1 MPHIL
6 LKDCFLASPCQSEGF
21 DFKNVFKLQTKY
33 KTEHKAE
40 YKILVKKEKVEFLL
54 SLKQKDKAWLLKS
67 DKTTRISPIEIIKN
81 SINAYAKLA
90 NSKILFSNTQNL
102 GKAKASNAYHK
113 DINFFLNDF
122 KNLTKNKKTFLEIG
136 FGSGRHLLYL
146 AKKNP
151 KDIFIGLE
159 IHKPS
164 LEQVLRQIHLQDLKN
179 IYLLDYDARIF
190 LEFLNSN
197 SLEKIFVH
205 FPVPWDKKPHRRV
218 FSKEFINQSL
228 RVLSLNSSLELR
240 TDSRK
245 YFDFCLGLT
254 TNLNKA
260 TIQIDI
266 NKELE
271 ISSKYEDRWK
281 KQEKNIYDIKLY
293 SQKISKELELF
304 DEFSFECEY
313 NFAKIINQEYKSAFV
328 YAKYFVHFEKIYIFS
343 KTSGLI
349 LLSFGDFSKPLSKY
363 LIFENNKCRYFQGKP
378 LASLANIEA
387 HKKIKELLSA

>member
-6 LKDCFLASPCQSEGF
+6 LEDCFLASPCESEGYN
-21 DFKNVFKLQTKY
+21 FKTIFKY
-33 KTEHKAE
+33 KNEHRTE
-40 YKILVKKEKVEFLL
+40 YKILVEKEKSEFLL
-54 SLKQKDKAWLLKS
+54 SLKQKDNTWLLKS
-67 DKTTRISPIEIIKN
+67 DKTTRISPIEIVKN
-81 SINAYAKLA
+81 SINAYAKLT

-102 GKAKASNAYHK
+102 GKAKASDAYHK
-113 DINFFLNDF
+113 DISFFLNDF
-122 KNLTKNKKTFLEIG
+122 NNLRKNKKTFLEIG

-151 KDIFIGLE
+151 EDVFIGLE

-164 LEQVLRQIHLQDLKN
+164 LEQVLRQIHLQGLKN

-190 LEFLNSN
+190 LEFLSSN

-218 FSKEFINQSL
+218 FSKDFINQSL
-228 RVLSLNSSLELR
+228 RVLSPNSSLELR

-254 TNLNKA
+254 TNLNRAK
-260 TIQIDI
+260 IQIDI

-293 SQKISKELELF
+293 SQNISKELELF
-304 DEFSFECEY
+304 DDFSFECE
-313 NFAKIINQEYKSAFV
+313 FDFDKIIQKEYKNPFV
-328 YAKYFVHFEKIYIFS
+328 FSKYFVHFEKIYILS

-349 LLSFGDFSKPLSKY
+349 LLSFGDFSRPLSKY

-378 LASLANIEA
+378 LASFANIEA
-387 HKKIKELLSA
+387 HKKIKELLSQ